1 MSWLPPFGPAR
12 SAFAAQQF
20 YGNTIRYHD
29 NSLLVGQ
36 QGFLE
41 TIITTIVTANIFTTI
56 MIRITSTIPDIS
68 ITMIISTYVVV
79 TILTVTVTS
88 AGVPQAD
95 PAFQEDPSPIST
107 TLPKAR
113 LSFQRFRV

>member
-12 SAFAAQQF
+12 SACEAQRF

-41 TIITTIVTANIFTTI
+41 TIITIVTANIITTI
-56 MIRITSTIPDIS
+56 MIRITSTIPDI
-68 ITMIISTYVVV
+68 IIAMVISTYVVV

-95 PAFQEDPSPIST
+95 RAFQEDPSPIST